1 MTMDEMRGEDM
12 YRVVFDALPS
22 LVFVVDD
29 DVRIYEC
36 NAAAE
41 NLLGA
46 KSLTVLRKR
55 AGQVL
60 HCLHATDVP
69 EGCGR
74 AEFCRNCVIRNA
86 VTVAFRGNRVVR
98 RRTRLEILSD
108 DATIEIYALISATPF
123 IYHEKQLVLL
133 VVEDISELA
142 ELRRLIPICSVCK
155 KVRDDT
161 ASWLRLENYFQ
172 EHWDVDF
179 THGLCPDCHKVE
191 LAKLK
196 DRIKDRQN
204 SPEDQP

>member
-1 MTMDEMRGEDM
+1 MDEIRGLDM
-12 YRVVFDALPS
+12 YRAVFDALPS
-22 LVFVVDD
+22 LVFIVDD

-46 KSLTVLRKR
+46 KSVTVLRKR

-74 AEFCRNCVIRNA
+74 AEFCRDCVIRNA
-86 VTVAFRGNRVVR
+86 VAEAFRGNRVVR
-98 RRTRLEILSD
+98 SRTRLEIMSNG
-108 DATIEIYALISATPF
+108 ATIEIYALISATPF
-123 IYHEKQLVLL
+123 IYQKKSLVLL
-133 VVEDISELA
+133 VVEDISEIA
-142 ELRRLIPICSVCK
+142 ELRQLIPICSVCK

-161 ASWLRLENYFQ
+161 ESWLRLESYFKD
-172 EHWDVDF
+172 HWDVDF
-179 THGLCPDCHKVE
+179 THGLCPDCHKNE

-196 DRIKDRQN
+196 DRMKDRQHDTEGQ
-204 SPEDQP
+204 S